1 MLFEDRL
8 PNYSKLEIEVR
19 SKFTKQ
25 NFRQKGWDD
34 EDITLDCEKS
44 FHEAVRKWLE
54 YKITD
59 NEDFEQEILEIMSE
73 DDFLLEG
80 TDEFC
85 KLGQIGINLSQKEC
99 KVAKEKQEELS

>member
-1 MLFEDRL
+1 MLFKDRL

-25 NFRQKGWDD
+25 ILRQKGWDD
-34 EDITLDCEKS
+34 DDITLDCEKS
-44 FHEAVRKWLE
+44 FHEAVHKWLE

-59 NEDFEQEILEIMSE
+59 NEDFEQEILEIMSQ

-85 KLGQIGINLSQKEC
+85 KLGQIGITLSQKEC
-99 KVAKEKQEELS
+99 KVAQEQQEELS

>member
-44 FHEAVRKWLE
+44 FHEAVRKC
-54 YKITD
+54 
-59 NEDFEQEILEIMSE
+59 FEQEILEIMSE

-99 KVAKEKQEELS
+99 NVAKEKQEELS

>member
-1 MLFEDRL
+1 MLSDRL
-8 PNYSKLEIEVR
+8 PNYSKIEIEVR

-25 NFRQKGWDD
+25 NLRQKGWDD

-44 FHEAVRKWLE
+44 FHDAVHKWLE
-54 YKITD
+54 EKITD
-59 NEDFEQEILEIMSE
+59 NEDFEQEILEIMSQ

-85 KLGQIGINLSQKEC
+85 KLGQIGITLSQKEC
-99 KVAKEKQEELS
+99 KVAEERQEELS